1 MKPLATMKLV
11 TKNLAKDESC
21 NVRKMV
27 FFGQQSNPNQ
37 LEKSAAW
44 HTISSN
50 LEMDQ
55 GIKILFL
62 EDDPADVA
70 RVENELRKNGLVF
83 QLQRTDTREGFLSG
97 LNPPPDVILSDHG
110 LPAFDGLTAFATAR
124 EKCPDVPFIFVT
136 NALTREM
143 EIEKLL
149 GGIADYVRKSEL
161 DYLGIALRH
170 ALREAKEGQLRKDR
184 VKNFFKQAVGHEEE
198 LLPICSNCKKIR
210 NKHNYWQP
218 LEIFFLENFDIR
230 FTHGICPDC
239 STRFFSR
246 AKLPSGD
253 VGDVTGES

>member
-1 MKPLATMKLV
+1 MKLATKIRAND
-11 TKNLAKDESC
+11 KSD
-21 NVRKMV
+21 NVRNLCL
-27 FFGQQSNPNQ
+27 FARQLNLNQ
-37 LEKSAAW
+37 LEHVAAG
-44 HTISSN
+44 HTINSN

-62 EDDPADVA
+62 EDDPGDAA

-83 QLQRTDTREGFLSG
+83 QLQRADTREGFLSG

-124 EKCPDVPFIFVT
+124 EKCRDVPFIFVT

-149 GGIADYVRKSEL
+149 GGVADYVRKSEL
-161 DYLGIALRH
+161 DYLVVALRH
-170 ALREAKEGQLRKDR
+170 ALREAKEGQLRKER
-184 VKNFFKQAVGHEEE
+184 VKNFFKQAVGHEEF

-210 NKHNYWQP
+210 NKQNYWQP
-218 LEIFFLENFDIR
+218 LEIFFLENFDIG

-246 AKLPSGD
+246 EISLP
-253 VGDVTGES
+253 GDVTDES